1 MLPLHQ
7 SARPA
12 SLSWLSTT
20 FRILSRVEYGSYH
33 ITVLSSGFEPESP
46 LRDVLPLHST
56 KHMREKGIANTRVL
70 EGLPPVPISYHT
82 LTVYSLSRET
92 VMQGP
97 LVIGDCYLGI
107 IRIQTTSTGL
117 SPAETTTTLPPRLY
131 FCCMLITAFYAPHTN
146 LTSSS
151 HTTQPVST
159 GFSEWT
165 SFQSPLCMPS
175 RKAL

>member
-20 FRILSRVEYGSYH
+20 FRVLSRVEYGSYH
-33 ITVLSSGFEPESP
+33 ITKCLVLDSNQN
-46 LRDVLPLHST
+46 LRYAMCCHYTQLSIY
-56 KHMREKGIANTRVL
+56 REKGVRSPVCLRASL
-70 EGLPPVPISYHT
+70 VPIYYHT
-82 LTVYSLSRET
+82 IAVYSLSRET

-107 IRIQTTSTGL
+107 IRIQTITYPS
-117 SPAETTTTLPPRLY
+117 SV
-131 FCCMLITAFYAPHTN
+131 FCCMLITAFYTPHTN

-165 SFQSPLCMPS
+165 SFHITTLYTRFASVLWRTRLPS
-175 RKAL
+175 TR